1 MRGFLA
7 EEEGDCE
14 SETVERDLIQEISCR
29 HILHWNY
36 RGLTSLP
43 KQLLGSKLLTTILTI
58 YIIVQITAVMLRK
71 YI

>member
-7 EEEGDCE
+7 EEDGVSE
-14 SETVERDLIQEISCR
+14 SEAAESDLIEEISCR

-43 KQLLGSKLLTTILTI
+43 KPLLGKTVTPI
-58 YIIVQITAVMLRK
+58 YSIYNLVFRSW
-71 YI
+71 

>member
-1 MRGFLA
+1 MFVNVEMRGFLA

-14 SETVERDLIQEISCR
+14 SEPVERDLIQEISCR

-43 KQLLGSKLLTTILTI
+43 KQLLGSN
-58 YIIVQITAVMLRK
+58 Y
-71 YI
+71 